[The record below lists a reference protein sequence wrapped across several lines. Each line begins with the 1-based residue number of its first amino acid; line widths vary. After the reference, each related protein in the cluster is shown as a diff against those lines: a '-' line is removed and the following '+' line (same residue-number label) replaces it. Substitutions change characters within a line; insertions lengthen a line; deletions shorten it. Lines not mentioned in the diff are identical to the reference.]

1 MNTQSKLTAQA
12 RVSVPPSIRR
22 ALGIGPGS
30 VIVWETEGNRIVVRR
45 LGKHSSTDIHQ
56 ALFGAANPVRKSE
69 RELKNGIATYM
80 RARHA
85 VDTKSA
91 GSTDCP

>member
-1 MNTQSKLTAQA
+1 MSTQSKLTAQA
-12 RVSVPPSIRR
+12 QVSVPASIRR

-30 VIVWETEGNRIVVRR
+30 VIIWETEGNRIVVRR

-56 ALFGAANPVRKSE
+56 VLFGSAKPARRSE

-85 VDTKSA
+85 L
-91 GSTDCP
+91 G